1 MTGKEFKLGMQPF
14 WFWNGEMD
22 EEEIVRQIL
31 EMKAKGIP
39 GFMIHPRQGME
50 IPYLSKEFFD
60 RVRLAVHTARDNDM
74 DVWIYDEYPYPS
86 GVCAGEVMLGHPEY
100 LCRRLRKSVCQVK
113 GGESVTLSAPWGR
126 VVLARAYRMDGEKI
140 RFNEFIDLQEFVGTC
155 YEEEVFQYS
164 GLTHYNK
171 KRYFTGHPDRTLAWK
186 APSDAPDSRWKVYL
200 VTEAVFDHFKY
211 FENFVDT
218 LNPEATKYF
227 IELTH
232 ERYKRE
238 IGDEFGKTVKGF
250 FTDEITAFPD
260 SQPWSPL
267 LPGLVKDR
275 FGIDLEDSLPAL
287 WEDLGEISAKV
298 RYAYWCTATDAFIDA
313 YDRQVYDW
321 CSRNGLLYIGEKPIL
336 RSKQLKYVH
345 VPGIDAGHQKAG
357 DVPLMV
363 QGKYRANGKF
373 AASAAHFYG
382 KPAALCEVGHS
393 IGWGMTMQDMK
404 WMFDWL
410 GVLGIDWFVI
420 HGFFYTADGLK
431 KHDAPPSAFFQMP
444 WWEDGKKITAYA
456 EDLGKLLQSV
466 KRNVRLLALD
476 PVTSAW
482 TAETQ
487 EARKLKDAF
496 AELQTGL
503 MSAGLD
509 YYIIDPELFAEG
521 EVAEAS
527 GRVRFAVNG
536 EYYDCVVLP
545 PMTNLEEAGAGKLK
559 EFMDRG
565 GRVCAVSCVPYEPV
579 TDHNDTV
586 RSLPERFGVDGK
598 EARRLFMADSL
609 LDSREC
615 GDCFFASGVK
625 EAVEWLG
632 EKLSDGRGIVPLDGL
647 GMEGVPHF
655 FGKDGEGRRVAFL
668 VNSSPA
674 DRVFRLDVDGRSY
687 TVRMCAFDAKAFCL
701 EDGELGKI
709 LFGEQEPGEEISQ
722 AQVST
727 EGIWNFRTEGMN
739 ALRLGWWNVSLPD
752 GQSAY
757 LETAPLIDQME
768 TGGFSIPVTQGR
780 YFGCPKELEFPET
793 EILCEKEFLCQG
805 LWEDSGTTRRE
816 IYLAMEPGTFLGEW
830 EITVN
835 GHRIEAKEFTAG
847 RLSPDRFL
855 DTKLATDIGAH
866 LKEGVNRITVRVKSG
881 QSFGGFRNPLYLF
894 GRFGVFKEEE
904 LWALVPEEKA
914 GEMKDM
920 VSLGL
925 PFYCGATVFERE
937 IDLPQCSGGFL
948 MVRLTGTMPSDSV
961 RMEVGGYE
969 TAPCAWQPYG
979 YRIPVEY
986 VKPGKQTVK
995 LKVRNTALGLYE
1007 GQRFDE
1013 TSRSYV
1019 DVEQQSGSLSEP
1031 L

>member
-1 MTGKEFKLGMQPF
+1 MAGNEFKLGMQPF

-22 EEEIVRQIL
+22 EGEIVRQIL
-31 EMKAKGIP
+31 EMKEKGIP

-50 IPYLSKEFFD
+50 IPYMSKAFFD
-60 RVRLAVHTARDNDM
+60 RVRLAVRTARDNGM
-74 DVWIYDEYPYPS
+74 EVWIYDEYPYPS
-86 GVCAGEVMLGHPEY
+86 GICAGEVVLGHPEY
-100 LCRRLRKSVCQVK
+100 LCKLLRKSVCQVM
-113 GGESVTLSAPWGR
+113 GGESVKLSAPWGR
-126 VVLARAYRMDGEKI
+126 VVLARAYPMDGEKI
-140 RFNEFIDLQEFVGTC
+140 RLNEYIDLQEYVGTC

-171 KRYFTGHPDRTLAWK
+171 KRYFTGHPDKTLVWD
-186 APSDAPDSRWKVYL
+186 APSDIPDTQWKVYL
-200 VTEAVFDHFKY
+200 VTEVVFDHFKY
-211 FENFVDT
+211 FNHFIDT
-218 LNPEATKYF
+218 LNPEATRYF

-232 ERYKRE
+232 ERYKKE

-287 WEDLGEISAKV
+287 WEDLGAVSAKV

-313 YDRQVYDW
+313 YDKQVYEW
-321 CSRNGLLYIGEKPIL
+321 CSRNGLLYVGEKPIM
-336 RSKQLKYVH
+336 RSKQMKYVH

-444 WWEDGKKITAYA
+444 WWEDGEKITAYA
-456 EDLGKLLQSV
+456 EDMGNLLQSV
-466 KRNVRLLALD
+466 RRDVKLLALD

-482 TAETQ
+482 TAGGR

-496 AELQTGL
+496 ADLQTGL
-503 MSAGLD
+503 MCQGLD

-521 EVAEAS
+521 EVEEES
-527 GRVRFAVNG
+527 ERVRFMVQG
-536 EYYDCVVLP
+536 EGYDCVVLP
-545 PMTNLEEAGAGKLK
+545 PMTNLEEPACRKLK

-565 GRVCAVSCVPYEPV
+565 GNVCAVSCVPYEPV
-579 TDHNDTV
+579 TEYNETV
-586 RSLPERFGVDGK
+586 SSLQGLFGVDG
-598 EARRLFMADSL
+598 EETYRMFLEGTFS
-609 LDSREC
+609 DSREN
-615 GDCFFASGVK
+615 GAHYFAAGVND
-625 EAVEWLG
+625 AVKWLK
-632 EKLSDGRGIVPLDGL
+632 EKLFDGVGIVPLDGL

-655 FGKDGEGRRVAFL
+655 FGKDSEGRRMAFL
-668 VNSSPA
+668 VNSSPV
-674 DRVFRLDVDGRSY
+674 DREFRMDVDGSSC

-701 EDGELGKI
+701 EEGGFGAV
-709 LFGEQEPGEEISQ
+709 LFGEEEPEKGISQ
-722 AQVST
+722 VQVNT
-727 EGIWNFRTEGMN
+727 DGCWNVRTEGMN
-739 ALRLGWWNVSLPD
+739 ALRLGWWGVSLPD

-768 TGGFSIPVTQGR
+768 SGGFSLPVTQAR
-780 YFGCPKELEFPET
+780 YFGCPKELEFPEV
-793 EILCEKEFLCQG
+793 EILCEKTFLCRG
-805 LWEDSGTTRRE
+805 LWKESETPCPE
-816 IYLAMEPGTFLGEW
+816 IYLAMEPGTFHGEW
-830 EITVN
+830 QIEVN
-835 GHRIEAKEFTAG
+835 GCRIEETDFTPG
-847 RLSPDRFL
+847 KLSPDQFL
-855 DTKLATDIGAH
+855 YTKLATEIGAH
-866 LKEGVNRITVRVKSG
+866 LKEGINRIKVRVKSG

-894 GRFGVFKEEE
+894 GRFATFKEGE
-904 LWALVPEEKA
+904 LWSLVPEKREGEA
-914 GEMKDM
+914 GDM

-925 PFYCGATVFERE
+925 PFYCGETVFERE
-937 IDLPQCSGGFL
+937 IDLPQCSGDFL
-948 MVRLTGTMPSDSV
+948 TIKLTGTVLFDSV
-961 RMEVGGYE
+961 RLEVGGYE
-969 TAPCAWQPYG
+969 TAPCAWRPYL
-979 YRIPVEY
+979 YRIPAKY

-995 LKVRNTALGLYE
+995 MKVRNTALGLFE
-1007 GQRFDE
+1007 GQKFDDA
-1013 TSRSYV
+1013 SRSYV
-1019 DVEQQSGSLSEP
+1019 NVE
-1031 L
+1031 